1 MDKINQHFP
10 GKARELLVSN
20 GKELIAQIGL
30 DIVRNIVLDVL
41 CGKNLRDSTE
51 LLTRKRIATLN
62 AAALVM
68 MLRGSKKDKDFI
80 EKLPDI
86 SASELKKRLQKA
98 DRWILEWNL
107 GLTDKAYQNVLRDN
121 PKNLDDYKS
130 KFVGILREV
139 VSESKKEYGN
149 LAGQIKLGGD
159 LIDIDWDTILQIMT
173 SIGAQTL
180 AIRGSEKSTYGK
192 LYERLILGALL
203 EILGFKLVE
212 KNNISNPKKVFWLSS
227 REEKRESD
235 ATLLFEAGKGVR
247 FDIGFIGRG
256 NPEISLDKVSRFERE
271 ITLGKTKWFM
281 ATIIVVD
288 RIGQNSRIE
297 ALAKRIGGDI
307 VQMSGAYWPFRVAG
321 ILRARTGYKSD
332 LLRLKDKAFFNHLKK
347 KISKIDFQKIINY
360 PSVQPTRP

>member
-10 GKARELLVSN
+10 EKARKLLTSN
-20 GKELIAQIGL
+20 GRELITQIGL

-86 SASELKKRLQKA
+86 SVSELKKRLQKA

-130 KFVGILREV
+130 KFVEILHEV
-139 VSESKKEYGN
+139 VLESKKEYGN
-149 LAGQIKLGGD
+149 LAGQIKLDGD

-192 LYERLILGALL
+192 LYERLILGILL
-203 EILGFKLVE
+203 EILGFKLVDRE
-212 KNNISNPKKVFWLSS
+212 NIKNPKKVFWLSS
-227 REEKRESD
+227 RDEKRESD

-288 RIGQNSRIE
+288 RIGQNSRIG

-307 VQMSGAYWPFRVAG
+307 VQMSGAYWPLRVAEV
-321 ILRARTGYKSD
+321 LKERTGYKSE
-332 LLRLKDKAFFNHLKK
+332 LLGMKEKEVLQYLKK
-347 KISKIDFQKIINY
+347 KIAKIDFQKLI
-360 PSVQPTRP
+360 R

>member
-10 GKARELLVSN
+10 EKARKLLTSN
-20 GKELIAQIGL
+20 GRELITQIGL
-30 DIVRNIVLDVL
+30 DIVRNIVIDVL

-68 MLRGSKKDKDFI
+68 MLRGSKKDKKFI
-80 EKLPDI
+80 ENLPNI
-86 SASELKKRLQKA
+86 SVKELKKRLQKA

-121 PKNLDDYKS
+121 LKNLDDYKT
-130 KFVGILREV
+130 KFVEILREV
-139 VSESKKEYGN
+139 VLESKKEYGS
-149 LAGQIKLGGD
+149 LAGQIKLDGD

-192 LYERLILGALL
+192 LYERLILGVLL
-203 EILGFKLVE
+203 EILGFKLIDRE
-212 KNNISNPKKVFWLSS
+212 NIKNPKKVFWLSS
-227 REEKRESD
+227 RDEKRESD
-235 ATLLFEAGKGVR
+235 ATLLFEAGRGVR

-271 ITLGKTKWFM
+271 ITLGNTKWFM

-288 RIGQNSRIE
+288 RIGPNSRIE
-297 ALAKRIGGDI
+297 ALAKQIGGDI
-307 VQMSGAYWPFRVAG
+307 VQMSGAYWPIRVAE
-321 ILRARTGYKSD
+321 ILKERTGYKPE
-332 LLRLKDKAFFNHLKK
+332 LLGMKDKEVLQYLKK
-347 KISKIDFQKIINY
+347 KIAKIDFEKLIK
-360 PSVQPTRP
+360 

>member
-10 GKARELLVSN
+10 EKARKLLTSN
-20 GKELIAQIGL
+20 GRELITQIGL

-68 MLRGSKKDKDFI
+68 MLRGSKKDKKFI
-80 EKLPDI
+80 ENLPDI
-86 SASELKKRLQKA
+86 SVKELKKRLQKA

-121 PKNLDDYKS
+121 PKNLDDYKT
-130 KFVGILREV
+130 KFVEILREV
-139 VSESKKEYGN
+139 VLESKKEYGN
-149 LAGQIKLGGD
+149 LAGQIKLDGD
-159 LIDIDWDTILQIMT
+159 LIDI
-173 SIGAQTL
+173 A
-180 AIRGSEKSTYGK
+180 
-192 LYERLILGALL
+192 
-203 EILGFKLVE
+203 
-212 KNNISNPKKVFWLSS
+212 NIKNPKKVFWLSS
-227 REEKRESD
+227 RDEKRESD

-307 VQMSGAYWPFRVAG
+307 VQMSGAYWPVRVAEV
-321 ILRARTGYKSD
+321 LKERTGYKSE
-332 LLRLKDKAFFNHLKK
+332 LFGMKDKEILQYLKK
-347 KISKIDFQKIINY
+347 KIAKIDFQKLIK
-360 PSVQPTRP
+360 

>member
-10 GKARELLVSN
+10 EKARKLLTSN
-20 GKELIAQIGL
+20 GRELITQIGL

-68 MLRGSKKDKDFI
+68 MLRGSKKDKKFI
-80 EKLPDI
+80 ENLPDI
-86 SASELKKRLQKA
+86 SVKELKKRLQKA

-121 PKNLDDYKS
+121 PKNLDDYKT
-130 KFVGILREV
+130 KFVEILREV
-139 VSESKKEYGN
+139 VLESKKEYGN
-149 LAGQIKLGGD
+149 LAGQIKLDGD

-192 LYERLILGALL
+192 LYERLILGVLL
-203 EILGFKLVE
+203 EILGFKLVDRA
-212 KNNISNPKKVFWLSS
+212 NIKNPKKVFWLSS
-227 REEKRESD
+227 RDEKRESD

-288 RIGQNSRIE
+288 RIGPNSRIE
-297 ALAKRIGGDI
+297 ALAKQIGGDI
-307 VQMSGAYWPFRVAG
+307 VQMSGAYWPVRVAEV
-321 ILRARTGYKSD
+321 LKERTGYKSE
-332 LLRLKDKAFFNHLKK
+332 LFGMKDKEILQYLKK
-347 KISKIDFQKIINY
+347 KIAKIDFQKLIK
-360 PSVQPTRP
+360 